1 MCTLCAV
8 EKSVIRVHVKESMPS
23 NDTATAS
30 HRLRLTKS
38 PISPQIGSAFTNNNS
53 AHPIGEDQKTLGGD
67 NVRPAAPVKV
77 ASAEVLALV
86 GACGWPSE
94 IWLIALMTEVHSC
107 GWPSEIWLA
116 AQVTEADPEDLVDTL
131 EGVADIGVELEA
143 LAECDEDDDMS
154 GVDDADGDDDVC
166 GVEAGVDWVIGCGE
180 VTALIELQ

>member
-1 MCTLCAV
+1 
-8 EKSVIRVHVKESMPS
+8 VHVKESMPS

-30 HRLRLTKS
+30 HRLRLTNS

-94 IWLIALMTEVHSC
+94 IWLIALTTEVHSC
-107 GWPSEIWLA
+107 GWPSEIWLT
-116 AQVTEADPEDLVDTL
+116 AQVTEADPEGGVDVMGSVGDTDTEIDLLVDASAVL
-131 EGVADIGVELEA
+131 EV
-143 LAECDEDDDMS
+143 LAEDDGVS
-154 GVDDADGDDDVC
+154 GVDDFGGGVGEDDDV
-166 GVEAGVDWVIGCGE
+166 GGVVEATVEIGGAVFD
-180 VTALIELQ
+180 VTTELQ

>member
-1 MCTLCAV
+1 
-8 EKSVIRVHVKESMPS
+8 VHVKESMPS

-94 IWLIALMTEVHSC
+94 IWLIALTTEVHSC
-107 GWPSEIWLA
+107 GWPSEIWLT
-116 AQVTEADPEDLVDTL
+116 AQTEVGVEGGVEVLVDICVGL
-131 EGVADIGVELEA
+131 
-143 LAECDEDDDMS
+143 
-154 GVDDADGDDDVC
+154 
-166 GVEAGVDWVIGCGE
+166 
-180 VTALIELQ
+180 

>member
-1 MCTLCAV
+1 
-8 EKSVIRVHVKESMPS
+8 VHVKESMPS

-30 HRLRLTKS
+30 HRLRLTNS

-94 IWLIALMTEVHSC
+94 IWLIALTTEVHSC
-107 GWPSEIWLA
+107 GWPSEIWLT
-116 AQVTEADPEDLVDTL
+116 AQVTEADPEALMDTL
-131 EGVADIGVELEA
+131 EGVADIGVELEV
-143 LAECDEDDDMS
+143 LAECDEDDDVS
-154 GVDDADGDDDVC
+154 EGDGVDGDDDVC
-166 GVEAGVDWVIGCGE
+166 VVEVEDDMTIPSGVE
-180 VTALIELQ
+180 VTALTELQ

>member
-1 MCTLCAV
+1 M
-8 EKSVIRVHVKESMPS
+8 HVKESMPS

-53 AHPIGEDQKTLGGD
+53 AHPIGEDLKMLGGD

-94 IWLIALMTEVHSC
+94 IWLIALTTEVHSC
-107 GWPSEIWLA
+107 GWPSEIWLT

-131 EGVADIGVELEA
+131 EGVVDISVELEV
-143 LAECDEDDDMS
+143 LAECEED
-154 GVDDADGDDDVC
+154 DGDDDVG
-166 GVEAGVDWVIGCGE
+166 GVVLGVGDEIELVTLICCGE
-180 VTALIELQ
+180 TVTFATELQ